1 MLLLLL
7 LSFLELMEQNQLFRC
22 NKCSLLL
29 LTLLLCFL
37 ELLERVPFL
46 RLHDF
51 FLELLDQFLLLLV
64 GETSFYLELL
74 QHHLI
79 LCLDALS
86 LLQLFLLLVI
96 D

>member
-1 MLLLLL
+1 MLVAVAHPPALLPG
-7 LSFLELMEQNQLFRC
+7 
-22 NKCSLLL
+22 
-29 LTLLLCFL
+29 
-37 ELLERVPFL
+37 LLEKMPFL
-46 RLHDF
+46 RLHHF

-96 D
+96 G